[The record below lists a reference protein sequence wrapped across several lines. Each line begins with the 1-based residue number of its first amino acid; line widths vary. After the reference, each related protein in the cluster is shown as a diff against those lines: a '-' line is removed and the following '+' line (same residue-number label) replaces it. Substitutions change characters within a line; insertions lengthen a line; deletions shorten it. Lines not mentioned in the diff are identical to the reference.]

1 MLFHYILRHRD
12 GTYSA
17 ERPRG
22 FSPSLSCAR
31 TYPDRRVNPAIHSF
45 STYFS
50 LSINSSKVSSWYIIN
65 NATFGLTEI
74 NIDHSLYLPIAV
86 SFPDK
91 QDPPK
96 VAHIAR
102 EDRILPLKWLCQ
114 NDKCHDDV

>member
-1 MLFHYILRHRD
+1 MELILPNVPE
-12 GTYSA
+12 G
-17 ERPRG
+17 
-22 FSPSLSCAR
+22 SLPLSRA
-31 TYPDRRVNPAIHSF
+31 RRVNPAIRSL

-50 LSINSSKVSSWYIIN
+50 LSINSWFWYIIN

-74 NIDHSLYLPIAV
+74 NIDHSVYLPIAAC
-86 SFPDK
+86 FPDK